1 MVYVFICNYVYIHT
15 HTQRHT
21 HTHTTHTRTYP
32 QNLPN
37 AASTHHTYPPSL
49 GKAEDSSAVIRPT
62 GKHQINGRMHR
73 PMRLYSGPAA
83 FNSPSVPSGP
93 PLTLKK
99 RSAAS
104 LKTPIFGLSEPS
116 ADELFFISF
125 SPTSGQSAPA
135 DGEGTFFIS
144 SQAARR
150 NASSSVREQFP
161 QLSRHP
167 SHAPRLLSASP
178 LFPSSSLIPAV
189 SLHPSHTPRLLSAL
203 PIFPLHPCRC

>member
-1 MVYVFICNYVYIHT
+1 M
-15 HTQRHT
+15 HT

-62 GKHQINGRMHR
+62 GKHQIKGRMHR

-83 FNSPSVPSGP
+83 ATNPSVPSGP

-116 ADELFFISF
+116 ADALFFISF
-125 SPTSGQSAPA
+125 SPTSAPA

-150 NASSSVREQFP
+150 KASSSVRERFP
-161 QLSRHP
+161 QVSHLPSRT
-167 SHAPRLLSASP
+167 PRLLCASP
-178 LFPSSSLIPAV
+178 LFPLRS
-189 SLHPSHTPRLLSAL
+189 
-203 PIFPLHPCRC
+203 